1 MRRSHFIRTVPAKDE
16 PASTQDTCSAYA
28 PDFQTSQN
36 RAQTPHFK
44 DTTLLANASTGQ
56 AFRQCQLCR
65 GISISLLH
73 NRRPKGA
80 NANQHWSFLAGA
92 LQPRVLLLYHDAPVS
107 IAGLCIIPACSICFE
122 SSCLFPI
129 LQLSKNI
136 FFMFIIT
143 LNPSLFMPVVVSL
156 HDSSQCLKLIST
168 LYPAQET
175 QTVSNLSTCF

>member
-1 MRRSHFIRTVPAKDE
+1 MRLISKPARIEPKPHISKIQHFWLMQARVKPSD
-16 PASTQDTCSAYA
+16 SAN
-28 PDFQTSQN
+28 S
-36 RAQTPHFK
+36 
-44 DTTLLANASTGQ
+44 
-56 AFRQCQLCR
+56 R

-92 LQPRVLLLYHDAPVS
+92 LQPRVLLLYHGAPVS